1 MSNNIILIKD
11 EFEDLDNINSN
22 NNSVIN
28 KDNFIIHKNTFN
40 SKINNNFFNNKFSL
54 NPKNRNSINILASSM
69 KKPTLPLSKIIKVI
83 DKRNISLTRTLR
95 KPHFNYEEII
105 NFNFGSKKP
114 AKLKFIHTKA
124 LTTNTPEKTNNQSIS
139 IKMKKKDRSS
149 LFNKKKNINKRKNNY
164 AHGYQWTKNFT
175 EENEKNKNT
184 NLSEH
189 KSITNNNGILQL
201 PLLSNILYN
210 TKVKPKKSFY
220 NDDEDK
226 DSMIKKYIE
235 KKEYDKINDLLDK
248 DNEKMNKLIDLKKK
262 SLDEKV
268 KKNNAKRPNE
278 ETQEGIEILYQKYN
292 EKRGKKNNIIT
303 NRTLEIKNKK
313 EDLINIHT
321 LEEIEYYN
329 KNKLNNILLDVK
341 GNPRYLISID
351 DNKNKADEKLTEYE
365 LISLTNQAN
374 KKVEQLF
381 PDLCTFHLPKI
392 LRQNKEYTIK
402 LLYDVFIEFK
412 TLLKCSM
419 IHNRNLNIHKKGID
433 FETFYNCNTKIN
445 QQGIALSRKIF
456 KAFNNKTNVNYMPW
470 QNYMDGMMKI
480 KDPNIDNKLDLFF
493 QILDENG
500 DGSFDYNEVFNLSLI
515 SLQRVLP
522 EKKQSKNNSKKSE
535 KDKENEEP
543 DITNILAEF
552 LTKYVFRL
560 VGIDIDGEIPI
571 DLLREKMDEKNEES
585 EYLEFFLCADNFA

>member
-54 NPKNRNSINILASSM
+54 NLKNRNSINILASSM

-105 NFNFGSKKP
+105 NFNFGAKKP

-124 LTTNTPEKTNNQSIS
+124 LTTNTPEKTNNQNIS
-139 IKMKKKDRSS
+139 IKMKRKDRSS

-164 AHGYQWTKNFT
+164 AHGYQWTKNFI

-220 NDDEDK
+220 ADDDK

-248 DNEKMNKLIDLKKK
+248 DNEKMNKLIECKMK

-303 NRTLEIKNKK
+303 NRTLDIKNKK

-329 KNKLNNILLDVK
+329 KKKLNNILLDVK

-374 KKVEQLF
+374 KKVEKLF

-392 LRQNKEYTIK
+392 LRKNKEYTIK

-552 LTKYVFRL
+552 LTKYVFQL
-560 VGIDIDGEIPI
+560 VGIDCDGEIPI